1 MKGGTRSILMKV
13 IDEDSRISD
22 YLFLKNLDINEKNLK
37 SIYRIISGDPLKKDF
52 DNNKIKKVADWYRVN
67 NDSIDIISF
76 AATFYHV
83 FNVIRPFEKDNM
95 RMAQIFTNVILIKH
109 GYPPIDISL
118 DNKLIFLSMNLNNI
132 EENVGFIESII
143 KKEIDSKR
151 LNKDKFTFYDEVKKS
166 SEI

>member
-1 MKGGTRSILMKV
+1 MKI

-22 YLFLKNLDINEKNLK
+22 YLSLRNLDINEKQLK
-37 SIYRIISGDPLKKDF
+37 SIYRIITGDPLRKDF
-52 DNNKIKKVADWYRVN
+52 DNIKIKEVAEWYRVN
-67 NDSIDIISF
+67 NDSMDVICF

-118 DNKLIFLSMNLNNI
+118 DNRLIFLSMNLNNR
-132 EENVGFIESII
+132 EENVRFIESII
-143 KKEIDSKR
+143 KKEIYGKR
-151 LNKDKFTFYDEVKKS
+151 FNKDKFNSYDEVKKS